1 MCVWGRFFYYLF
13 FLTYGCVHVFF
24 FSLPFQIILL
34 NLQNPLTKTT
44 GIFFIWY
51 EKSGLHSQII
61 LQLSF
66 VILSEG
72 MRTKKNT
79 NLGIYN

>member
-1 MCVWGRFFYYLF
+1 M
-13 FLTYGCVHVFF
+13 
-24 FSLPFQIILL
+24 ILL
-34 NLQNPLTKTT
+34 NLQNPFTKTT